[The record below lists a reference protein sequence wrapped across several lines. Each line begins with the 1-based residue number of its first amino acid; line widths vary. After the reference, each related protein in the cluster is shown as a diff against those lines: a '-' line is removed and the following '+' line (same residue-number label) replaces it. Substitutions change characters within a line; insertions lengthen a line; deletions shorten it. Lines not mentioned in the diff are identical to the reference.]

1 VGEVREGAEINTDSL
16 IPNSGLFS
24 SDVLRRND
32 GFLNILHVDDDPN
45 QVDMLRLFFY
55 RLDESIT
62 VQGCSDPF
70 DAVKLIASN
79 GFDCIV
85 SDYVMPGMNGVEL
98 VERVKELKDIPFI
111 IYTGQGSEEVA
122 QLAFR
127 AGADDYIRKEIEPSH
142 YEVLINS
149 IRHSVD
155 KHRAEQIYRVVFE
168 TNPEAIIVTIDNV
181 IEYSNLASASLFGVV
196 DRGELVGRCFTDFL
210 LDHDS
215 EEISW
220 LFLQRIVSERRT
232 IPFELTLQ
240 TNVGDKKMVE
250 GTLQN
255 MYFFG
260 KPAQFYFIRD
270 ITEKREMERGLMY
283 TQYQFDRVLDHS
295 LIGIGLINQNYRI
308 ERCNL
313 LFKRFFGLN
322 LDCTEFRLLDEPSIL
337 KKINNR
343 LLPNDSVH
351 FDLSLDFHG
360 LTEKGYLVSQND
372 EVGRVEMIVSPISLE
387 TDGHGFLVQV
397 QEYC

>member
-1 VGEVREGAEINTDSL
+1 MGEVREGAEINTDSL

-45 QVDMLRLFFY
+45 QVDMLRLFFN

-181 IEYSNLASASLFGVV
+181 IEYSNLASAPMFGVV

-250 GTLQN
+250 GTAK
-255 MYFFG
+255 Y
-260 KPAQFYFIRD
+260 
-270 ITEKREMERGLMY
+270 
-283 TQYQFDRVLDHS
+283 V
-295 LIGIGLINQNYRI
+295 
-308 ERCNL
+308 
-313 LFKRFFGLN
+313 
-322 LDCTEFRLLDEPSIL
+322 
-337 KKINNR
+337 
-343 LLPNDSVH
+343 
-351 FDLSLDFHG
+351 
-360 LTEKGYLVSQND
+360 
-372 EVGRVEMIVSPISLE
+372 
-387 TDGHGFLVQV
+387 FLW
-397 QEYC
+397 